1 MNLASL
7 ILYGLAALFLL
18 FAQHPFV
25 TYKMSLRLFRRRALM
40 VPDPSLAR
48 PSLSVCMCAYREEPV
63 IGMRLD
69 NLLAM
74 TEAYGGAEVLVYV
87 DGSDDRT
94 AAIALSYEPRIKV
107 VVSPIRTGKTAG
119 MKRLVAMAQGELVAC
134 TDANVLGE
142 PDALIKLAE
151 RFQDPAIGCV
161 SAKLAYVNRQATQ
174 TANSGAI
181 YWEVEEGLK
190 RIESETISLI
200 GVDGALFMIRAKA
213 YRDTPDELIDDLY
226 VSLSVLKQGLRVI
239 SAPDVVVT
247 EKSAEDWREEFRRKR
262 RISCQ
267 GMVLHLRTWSE
278 WRTLP
283 FAQAYG
289 YVSHRLLKW
298 LIPFTALLG
307 GLFLALG
314 LAIQFGF
321 LWVTLAIAAG
331 GACLLGLAAAKFR
344 PAHLLTI
351 YLAMLMAVG
360 AGVIEALFL
369 NRTYQTWAPA
379 ESVRD

>member
-1 MNLASL
+1 MNTTSL
-7 ILYGLAALFLL
+7 IPFGLAALFL
-18 FAQHPFV
+18 FVAQHPFI
-25 TYKMSLRLFRRRALM
+25 TYKMSLRLFRRHPL
-40 VPDPSLAR
+40 VTPDPSLAR

-63 IGMRLD
+63 IAMRLE

-94 AAIALSYEPRIKV
+94 AEIALTYEPRIKV
-107 VVSPIRTGKTAG
+107 IVSPVRTGKTAG
-119 MKRLVAMAQGELVAC
+119 MKRLVAMAKGKLITC

-142 PDALIKLAE
+142 PDALVKMAE

-161 SAKLAYVNRQATQ
+161 SAKLAYANRATTQ

-190 RIESETISLI
+190 RIESETVGLI
-200 GVDGALFMIRAKA
+200 GVDGALFMIRAEA
-213 YRDTPDELIDDLY
+213 YREAPDELIDDLY

-267 GMVLHLRTWSE
+267 GMVLHLRTWSQ

-298 LIPFTALLG
+298 LIPFTASLG

-314 LAIQFGF
+314 LAVQFGP
-321 LWVTLAIAAG
+321 LWVALIILAG
-331 GACLLGLAAAKFR
+331 GGALLGLALAKFR
-344 PAHLLTI
+344 PARLLTI
-351 YLAMLMAVG
+351 YLAMLAAVG
-360 AGVIEALFL
+360 TGVIEALLL

-379 ESVRD
+379 ASVRE

>member
-18 FAQHPFV
+18 AAQHPFV
-25 TYKMSLRLFRRRALM
+25 TYKQSLRLFRRRALI

-48 PSLSVCMCAYREEPV
+48 PSLSVCMCAYREEAV
-63 IGMRLD
+63 IAMRLD
-69 NLLAM
+69 NLLTM

-94 AAIALSYEPRIKV
+94 AEIALSYEPRIRV
-107 VVSPIRTGKTAG
+107 VNSPVRTGKTAG
-119 MKRLVAMAQGELVAC
+119 MKRLVAAAKGELIAC

-142 PDALIKLAE
+142 PDALIKLAQH
-151 RFQDPAIGCV
+151 FQDPAIGCV
-161 SAKLAYVNRQATQ
+161 SAKLAYVNRQTTQ

-181 YWEVEEGLK
+181 YWEVEENLK
-190 RIESETISLI
+190 RIESETVGLI

-267 GMVLHLRTWSE
+267 GMMLHLRTWSQ

-298 LIPFTALLG
+298 LIPFTCSLG
-307 GLFLALG
+307 GLFLVLG
-314 LAIQFGF
+314 LAVQFGF
-321 LWVTLAIAAG
+321 LRMVLAIAA
-331 GACLLGLAAAKFR
+331 CGLALLVLALAKFR
-344 PAHLLTI
+344 PARLLTI
-351 YLAMLMAVG
+351 YLAMLAAVG
-360 AGVIEALFL
+360 TGVIEALFFK
-369 NRTYQTWAPA
+369 RTYQTWAPA
-379 ESVRD
+379 ASVRD